1 MVLWYLTVKNDE
13 QSWFN
18 HQKRW
23 FITNFMGYCH
33 GDIFH
38 EMDTMTS
45 GVSANWV
52 LHTNDSCIGNI
63 MTNKWIKWATLF
75 SYSNACSFIAFR
87 ILFLFPC
94 KWQLS
99 PRLYIWV
106 CPRLSTPV
114 HLVENLKRWDIQVF
128 LIFGRP
134 LATRWTGWV
143 KQKLEDER
151 LSLTLT
157 HKDKL
162 YRLI

>member
-23 FITNFMGYCH
+23 FITNFMGYCQ

-87 ILFLFPC
+87 ILFCSHANGNSAPDYIYGFVQDLVP
-94 KWQLS
+94 
-99 PRLYIWV
+99 LYIWLKTWSV
-106 CPRLSTPV
+106 GISRYSWFLDDPWWQGES
-114 HLVENLKRWDIQVF
+114 VEWSKDWRMSY
-128 LIFGRP
+128 
-134 LATRWTGWV
+134 WV
-143 KQKLEDER
+143 
-151 LSLTLT
+151 
-157 HKDKL
+157 L
-162 YRLI
+162 YT